1 MTKYPSPSSY
11 YSASD
16 NDVPS
21 FRNEY
26 WRHPS
31 DYATKDDGYG
41 LCEMVILVIVF
52 GIWFCSIRN
61 LYSVWKN
68 TLGFSEDMV
77 QGPQGWDFIFNW
89 ITEKLIIRRRKNSLL
104 RLHELRVPL
113 FFILLSIKS
122 ILRNI
127 LHRNTFF

>member
-1 MTKYPSPSSY
+1 MTKYPSQSSY
-11 YSASD
+11 YSSSD
-16 NDVPS
+16 NDIPLH
-21 FRNEY
+21 RNEY

-52 GIWFCSIRN
+52 GIWFWSIRKF
-61 LYSVWKN
+61 YSEWNN
-68 TLGFSEDMV
+68 TLGFSEVMI

-89 ITEKLIIRRRKNSLL
+89 MNEKFIIRRRKNSLL

-113 FFILLSIKS
+113 FFILLSIKL
-122 ILRNI
+122 IKY
-127 LHRNTFF
+127 FA